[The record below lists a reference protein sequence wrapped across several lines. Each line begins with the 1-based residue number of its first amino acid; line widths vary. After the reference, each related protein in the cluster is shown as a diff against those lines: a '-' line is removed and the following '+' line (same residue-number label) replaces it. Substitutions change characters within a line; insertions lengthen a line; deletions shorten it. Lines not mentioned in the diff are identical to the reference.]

1 MGQEDMLKAMGRGDK
16 DALMEFYQETA
27 RPVYSFILS
36 LTKDP
41 YETEDLLHDT
51 YVSVWTRA
59 DSYVP
64 QGKPLAWVFTIAR
77 NLCYMRFRQQKMISG
92 IALEN
97 LEGREEGDYCEPIE
111 QAADRN
117 VLLDA
122 LGRLGREERQIV
134 LLHAVAGMKHREVA
148 EVLEMPL
155 ATVLSKYSR
164 SVQKLRDILEKP
176 EEQPEASGG
185 MRIKKTRYSD

>member
-41 YETEDLLHDT
+41 HETEDLLHDT

-77 NLCYMRFRQQKMISG
+77 NLCYMRFRQQKMMSG

-97 LEGREEGDYCEPIE
+97 LEGREGGDYCEPIE

-148 EVLEMPL
+148 EILEMPL

-176 EEQPEASGG
+176 EG
-185 MRIKKTRYSD
+185 